1 MEIQVP
7 PYHEFFKPTVDALR
21 ALGGSGNIQEIY
33 DKVCELEG
41 YSETLQSILHKDGPQ
56 AEIHG

>member
-21 ALGGSGNIQEIY
+21 ALGGSGNIQEN

-56 AEIHG
+56 TEINYR